1 MTSSDSCSAT
11 ATGLLSFVTLLCV
24 GHRRKTGYR
33 IKRQKGKF
41 DHFFFFIE
49 KNWGFPP
56 NFGFSRGHAIRLE

>member
-41 DHFFFFIE
+41 ENSFFFLE
-49 KNWGFPP
+49 KKIGVSPQIL
-56 NFGFSRGHAIRLE
+56 GSHVGMQ